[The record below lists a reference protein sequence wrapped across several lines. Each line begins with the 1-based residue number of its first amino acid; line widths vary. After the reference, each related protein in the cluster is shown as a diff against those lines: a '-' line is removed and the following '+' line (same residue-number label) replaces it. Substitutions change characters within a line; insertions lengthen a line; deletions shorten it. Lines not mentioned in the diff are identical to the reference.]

1 METTAI
7 IGYVA
12 SSASVIAFGSQLH
25 HTIKTQTTAGLSLRR
40 TVFDVLSLALW
51 IYYAARV
58 EDIPLLI
65 ATTFELLASICV
77 CFVICKNR
85 IWIQVSVKDFTPP
98 PTPPRT
104 PPAELKSII
113 IDRFERRNSI

>member
-12 SSASVIAFGSQLH
+12 SSASVIAFSSQLH
-25 HTIKTQTTAGLSLRR
+25 HTIKTRTTLGLSLRR
-40 TVFDVLSLALW
+40 TIFDVVSLALW

-65 ATTFELLASICV
+65 ATTVELFASACV
-77 CFVICKNR
+77 CIVLLKNR
-85 IWIQVSVKDFTPP
+85 NWTLVAVKDFTPP
-98 PTPPRT
+98 PS
-104 PPAELKSII
+104 PPAELKSIVI
-113 IDRFERRNSI
+113 ERFERRNSV

>member
-7 IGYVA
+7 VGYVA

-25 HTIKTQTTAGLSLRR
+25 HTLKTRTTAGLSLCR
-40 TVFDVLSLALW
+40 TAFDVLSLALW

-65 ATTFELLASICV
+65 ATAVELFASVCV
-77 CFVICKNR
+77 CIVIFKNR
-85 IWIQVSVKDFTPP
+85 SWSLVAIKDFTPP
-98 PTPPRT
+98 PS

-113 IDRFERRNSI
+113 IDRFERRNSV

>member
-1 METTAI
+1 METTVI

-12 SSASVIAFGSQLH
+12 SSASVIAFGSQLQ

-40 TVFDVLSLALW
+40 TVFDALSLALW

-65 ATTFELLASICV
+65 ATTVEFFASVCICI
-77 CFVICKNR
+77 VILKNHL
-85 IWIQVSVKDFTPP
+85 WLQVSVKDFTPP
-98 PTPPRT
+98 PSPPS
-104 PPAELKSII
+104 ELRSII
-113 IDRFERRNSI
+113 IDRPERRNSV

>member
-1 METTAI
+1 METTTV

-12 SSASVIAFGSQLH
+12 SSASVIAFSSQLH

-40 TVFDVLSLALW
+40 TIFDVVSLAFW

-65 ATTFELLASICV
+65 ATTVELFASVCV
-77 CFVICKNR
+77 CIVIFKHR
-85 IWIQVSVKDFTPP
+85 KGILVRVKEFTPP
-98 PTPPRT
+98 PS
-104 PPAELKSII
+104 PPAELKGII
-113 IDRFERRNSI
+113 IDQLDRRNSV

>member
-12 SSASVIAFGSQLH
+12 SSASVIAFSSQLH
-25 HTIKTQTTAGLSLRR
+25 HTIKTKTTLGLSLRR
-40 TVFDVLSLALW
+40 TALDVVSLALW

-65 ATTFELLASICV
+65 ATAVELLASICV
-77 CFVICKNR
+77 CVVIWRNR
-85 IWIQVSVKDFTPP
+85 QWSLVVVKDFTPP
-98 PTPPRT
+98 PS
-104 PPAELKSII
+104 PPAELKSIV
-113 IDRFERRNSI
+113 IDRQERRNSV

>member
-1 METTAI
+1 METTTI

-12 SSASVIAFGSQLH
+12 SSASVIAFSSQLH

-40 TVFDVLSLALW
+40 TIFDVLSLALW

-65 ATTFELLASICV
+65 ATTIELVASVCV
-77 CFVICKNR
+77 CIILFKKNNWTFIR
-85 IWIQVSVKDFTPP
+85 VKELTPP
-98 PTPPRT
+98 PSPPV
-104 PPAELKSII
+104 ELYGVIVEKH
-113 IDRFERRNSI
+113 ERRNSV

>member
-12 SSASVIAFGSQLH
+12 SSASVIAFSSQLH

-40 TVFDVLSLALW
+40 TIFDVLSLALW

-65 ATTFELLASICV
+65 ATTVELFAGICV
-77 CFVICKNR
+77 CVVILRNHM
-85 IWIQVSVKDFTPP
+85 WIQVSVKDFTPP
-98 PTPPRT
+98 PSPPS
-104 PPAELKSII
+104 ELKSII
-113 IDRFERRNSI
+113 IERFERRNSI

>member
-1 METTAI
+1 METTTI

-12 SSASVIAFGSQLH
+12 SSASVIAFSSQLH
-25 HTIKTQTTAGLSLRR
+25 HTLKTRTTAGLSVRR
-40 TVFDVLSLALW
+40 TMFDVISLALW

-65 ATTFELLASICV
+65 ATAVELFASVCV
-77 CFVICKNR
+77 CIVIFKNQSWTMVA
-85 IWIQVSVKDFTPP
+85 IKDFTPP
-98 PTPPRT
+98 PS

-113 IDRFERRNSI
+113 IDGPERRNSI

>member
-1 METTAI
+1 METTTL

-25 HTIKTQTTAGLSLRR
+25 HTIKIQTTMGLSLRR

-51 IYYAARV
+51 ILYATRV

-65 ATTFELLASICV
+65 ATAIEFFASLCICI
-77 CFVICKNR
+77 VIIKQKNGILVR
-85 IWIQVSVKDFTPP
+85 VKEFTPP
-98 PTPPRT
+98 PS

-113 IDRFERRNSI
+113 IDRPERRNSV